1 MRPSS
6 QCFHIS
12 PPQVVLRIE
21 LCASLKLMPFEQL
34 DPHLRELCLL
44 LREDSHAGRR
54 LRCDQRGVRT
64 HDHRSTLTAPGAEG
78 TTALDSVR
86 CPLLARAQG
95 LCSRRRQG
103 SFGTPKYS
111 IFLLACDDQLWVH
124 RCLSKTACEQ
134 DLQLRTFVS

>member
-12 PPQVVLRIE
+12 PPQVVLRFE

-64 HDHRSTLTAPGAEG
+64 HDHRSTLTAPGRR
-78 TTALDSVR
+78 ALQPSTPFVAP
-86 CPLLARAQG
+86 CSLAPRDCAPEDGKG
-95 LCSRRRQG
+95 LSGLPNIQSFSWPAMT
-103 SFGTPKYS
+103 SFGC
-111 IFLLACDDQLWVH
+111 IA
-124 RCLSKTACEQ
+124 A
-134 DLQLRTFVS
+134 